1 MCLHFIT
8 VILQNVVVVS
18 QPAPSVLVPE
28 PPKVHD
34 YFDLSVITLVLCIL
48 CGGLPFAL
56 CAGIA
61 IGFSLK
67 VRRGLGGKSVLFC
80 VGGLPTRLLWEV
92 VGATLSMGWQVM
104 PPMSFNMIGMYVD
117 NILWG
122 ILGSDTLW
130 EVVCK

>member
-1 MCLHFIT
+1 MCVRVCVCACVCLHLKT

-18 QPAPSVLVPE
+18 QPGPTTLVPQ

-48 CGGLPFAL
+48 CGGLPFAI

-67 VRRGLGGKSVLFC
+67 VRRGLGGESVLFC
-80 VGGLPTRLLWEV
+80 VGCLPTCSFWEV
-92 VGATLSMGWQVM
+92 EGARTQCGLASHAPSEFQYEW
-104 PPMSFNMIGMYVD
+104 YV
-117 NILWG
+117 
-122 ILGSDTLW
+122 
-130 EVVCK
+130 CR